1 MTGEP
6 RRLVVLRALKLGDLL
21 AAVPALR
28 ALARTFPHHERVLAA
43 PAWLEPLVT
52 HIGVVDGIVDT
63 PGLAAL
69 DPSLGGADVA
79 VNLHGSGPQSTALLA
94 ASRPGRLISFG
105 LAGGP
110 VWRDDE
116 HERERWCRLLR
127 EYGIP
132 ADAGDL
138 HVEVPH
144 VEVPEQAHGATV
156 LHSGASSE
164 ARRWPVERWAAVARA
179 ELDAGRGVVLTGSV
193 GEAPLAAEVARR
205 AGLPG
210 SAVLAGRTGL
220 LELLAVV
227 AASARVVCGDTGVA
241 HVASALGTPSV
252 VLFGPT
258 SPATWGPPASG
269 PHIALWSGSPGDP
282 HATRADPGLL
292 AISADDVIE
301 ALLSSCGRGESS
313 MVRTLR

>member
-1 MTGEP
+1 MTGGR

-28 ALARTFPHHERVLAA
+28 ALARAFPDHERALAA
-43 PAWLEPLVT
+43 PAWLQPLVT
-52 HIGVVDGIVDT
+52 HIGVVDRVVDT
-63 PGLAAL
+63 PDLAAL
-69 DPSLGGADVA
+69 DASLGGADVA
-79 VNLHGSGPQSTALLA
+79 VNLHGSGPESTALLA
-94 ASRPGRLISFG
+94 ASGPGRLLSFG

-132 ADAGDL
+132 ADAADL
-138 HVEVPH
+138 HVEAPD
-144 VEVPEQAHGATV
+144 VEAPEQAHGATV
-156 LHSGASSE
+156 LHPGASSE
-164 ARRWPVERWAAVARA
+164 ARRWPADRWTAVASV
-179 ELDAGRGVVLTGSV
+179 EVDAGRRVVLTGSA

-205 AGLPG
+205 AGLPD

-227 AASARVVCGDTGVA
+227 AASERVVCGDTGVA

-292 AISADDVIE
+292 AISVDEVVE
-301 ALLSSCGRGESS
+301 ALVRTCGRGESS
-313 MVRTLR
+313 MVRTPR